1 MDSVIK
7 VQKAI
12 LTLKPD
18 AKFLWWGN
26 DITTEEEFNKIEW
39 SIGTNADGT
48 ANLTL
53 TNPHSEITWALF
65 KAEMDKL

>member
-48 ANLTL
+48 ANLVK
-53 TNPHSEITWALF
+53 TNPHSEITWAKF
-65 KAEMDKL
+65 KAEYDKL